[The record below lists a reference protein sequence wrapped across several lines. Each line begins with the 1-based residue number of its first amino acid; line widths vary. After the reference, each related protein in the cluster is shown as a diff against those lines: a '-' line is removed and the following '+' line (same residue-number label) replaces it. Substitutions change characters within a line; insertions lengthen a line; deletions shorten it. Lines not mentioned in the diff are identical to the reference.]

1 MAVNQKM
8 IFVYDD
14 FSTDQSVL
22 MSCLSMWMR
31 KITESVLIWQCRPL

>member
-8 IFVYDD
+8 ILVYDD

-22 MSCLSMWMR
+22 MGCLYINV
-31 KITESVLIWQCRPL
+31 KVF